1 MAQNVIINGVT
12 YQSVPE
18 VDIPK
23 SGGGTA
29 KFYDTASADVSGAD
43 LLTGKTAFGAS
54 GAVSGSMANNGG
66 TGGTISTKAGTVT
79 IPAGYTTGGTVAIS
93 STEQAKI
100 VASNIKSG
108 VTLLGVAG
116 SLALPSISQDST
128 TKILSISE
136 RGCDMAQNITLLGAS
151 YTAVPAVRLPKTG
164 GGTADF
170 IDAEE
175 IITYRTGTAAP
186 SASLGADGDIYLQLK
201 G

>member
-12 YQSVPE
+12 YQNVPE

-108 VTLLGVAG
+108 VTLLGVVG

-128 TKILSISE
+128 TKILSIS
-136 RGCDMAQNITLLGAS
+136 
-151 YTAVPAVRLPKTG
+151 
-164 GGTADF
+164 
-170 IDAEE
+170 
-175 IITYRTGTAAP
+175 
-186 SASLGADGDIYLQLK
+186 
-201 G
+201 